1 MSKIHNDLNEKVS
14 EVRRLQMELNRR
26 NDDGVDDIIEN
37 FKRSVATLEKENA
50 RLKVGNIVVLLIAHL
65 CSVHLLYLKFYCCF
79 YYFGFSNP
87 F

>member
-1 MSKIHNDLNEKVS
+1 MSKIHDDLNEKVS

-65 CSVHLLYLKFYCCF
+65 
-79 YYFGFSNP
+79 
-87 F
+87 